1 MGQRISN
8 IKVKTGWFTDLR
20 SKSINYIQPI
30 HSKPILL
37 CKGHQRSCSRS
48 KCSRSSQASKSL
60 VPAMLMP
67 RAVPKPKQKRVHK
80 AILINF
86 SRSLNRLFVDN
97 FHLFNTLI
105 CITVSISFLRIIGP
119 AMMPDK
125 RPKTWVTTDVWS
137 PEHTENPEKYSQVKM
152 RTMMIDDK
160 LDWTCHDNYKEEPED
175 LKESS
180 PEGQWLPFWG

>member
-1 MGQRISN
+1 MGRRISN
-8 IKVKTGWFTDLR
+8 IKVKTAWFTELR

-30 HSKPILL
+30 HSKPILR
-37 CKGHQRSCSRS
+37 CKGHQRSWSRS

-67 RAVPKPKQKRVHK
+67 RAVPKPKQKKVNK
-80 AILINF
+80 AILISF

-97 FHLFNTLI
+97 FYLFNAL
-105 CITVSISFLRIIGP
+105 CNTVSISFLRIIGP

-137 PEHTENPEKYSQVKM
+137 PEHTENPEKYSQ
-152 RTMMIDDK
+152 
-160 LDWTCHDNYKEEPED
+160 P
-175 LKESS
+175 LKW
-180 PEGQWLPFWG
+180 GQWW